1 MKKIIL
7 ILFII
12 PLFSVVSYGINES
25 ISESISN
32 SSTIENPDFSG
43 VWRVIY
49 EGQVLGFQIIWK
61 DSRGQYKTI
70 YMDSHNETTHSKD
83 VYLKNNK
90 LIIKSVFLKRNWEVT
105 RVLEIIDENTISL
118 EGINESG
125 TFTQTL
131 ERILTDVVGVEE

>member
-12 PLFSVVSYGINES
+12 PLFSVFSYGINES
-25 ISESISN
+25 ISESISI
-32 SSTIENPDFSG
+32 SSTIEDPDFSG
-43 VWRVIY
+43 VWKVIY
-49 EGQVLGFQIIWK
+49 GGDVLGFQIIWK

-70 YMDSHNETTHSKD
+70 YMDSDHETTHTKD

-90 LIIKSVFLKRNWEVT
+90 LIIKSVFLETNWET
-105 RVLEIIDENTISL
+105 TKVLEMIDENTISS
-118 EGINESG
+118 EGINKNG
-125 TFTQTL
+125 TYTQTL

>member
-12 PLFSVVSYGINES
+12 PLFSVASYGINES

-49 EGQVLGFQIIWK
+49 EGRVLGFQIIWK

-70 YMDSHNETTHSKD
+70 YMDPDNETTHTKD
-83 VYLKNNK
+83 VYLKNKK
-90 LIIKSVFLKRNWEVT
+90 LIIKSVFIKTNWEVT
-105 RVLEIIDENTISL
+105 RVLEIIDENTISV

-131 ERILTDVVGVEE
+131 IRI

>member
-12 PLFSVVSYGINES
+12 PLFSFVSYGINES
-25 ISESISN
+25 IRESISN

-49 EGQVLGFQIIWK
+49 EGHVLGFQIIWK

-70 YMDSHNETTHSKD
+70 YMDRENETVHTKD

-90 LIIKSVFLKRNWEVT
+90 LIIKSVNLETSWESIRILKM
-105 RVLEIIDENTISL
+105 IDIKTISI
-118 EGINESG
+118 EGINDNG
-125 TFTQTL
+125 AYTQ
-131 ERILTDVVGVEE
+131 ILKKI

>member
-25 ISESISN
+25 ISESISI

-43 VWRVIY
+43 VWKVMY
-49 EGQVLGFQIIWK
+49 KGSVVGFQIIWK

-70 YMDSHNETTHSKD
+70 YMNSVNETTHTKD

-90 LIIKSVFLKRNWEVT
+90 LIIKSVFLKTNWEVT
-105 RVLEIIDENTISL
+105 KVLEIIDENTISV

-125 TFTQTL
+125 TYTQTL
-131 ERILTDVVGVEE
+131 ERILTDVVEVEE